1 MKFLTLDARIVC
13 DHRTGIVQLR
23 AGQGFV
29 TIHGRPILVE
39 HDPVGRSITGCAN
52 VGATI
57 KPCTTTLVVT
67 GGYSTFI
74 RIDGRRVCLDPIT
87 GLTDGTPPVA
97 VKYLVVDPGQR
108 LVEEG

>member
-1 MKFLTLDARIVC
+1 MKFLTQDALLVC
-13 DHRTGIVQLR
+13 DHRTGVVHTRPTQH
-23 AGQGFV
+23 FV
-29 TIHGRPILVE
+29 TINRRLILVE
-39 HDPVGRSITGCAN
+39 HDPAAKQITGCAN

-57 KPCTTTLVVT
+57 KPCTATLAVT
-67 GGYSTFI
+67 AGYSGFI
-74 RIDGRRVCLDPIT
+74 RIDGRRVCLDTIT